1 MDKIKLL
8 LIVLSCSVFFAA
20 CDLNKY
26 TNVYIENNND
36 YPLDVRIV
44 TNNIVSDYHIEA
56 NSDHEELRK
65 WTDIELKDGAW
76 VVTIKNAN
84 TGQGKTYEHGHFWAG
99 ELTTTFIIR
108 NKGGRVEFEAN
119 D

>member
-1 MDKIKLL
+1 MRLVAVFL
-8 LIVLSCSVFFAA
+8 VCVLFLSS

-26 TNVYIENNND
+26 TNIFIDNKND
-36 YPLDVRIV
+36 YPIDVKII
-44 TNNIVSDYHIEA
+44 TNNIVSDYHVEA

-76 VVTIKNAN
+76 VVTIKNSN
-84 TGQGKTYEHGHFWAG
+84 TGKGQTYEHGHFYKG

>member
-1 MDKIKLL
+1 MRILVSLL
-8 LIVLSCSVFFAA
+8 LCVLFFSA

-26 TNVYIENNND
+26 TNVYIENKND
-36 YPLDVRIV
+36 YPINVKIV
-44 TNNIVSDYHIEA
+44 TNNIESEYRVEA

-65 WTDIELKDGAW
+65 WTDIDLEDGAW
-76 VVTIKNAN
+76 EVTINNAN
-84 TGQGKTYEHGHFWAG
+84 TGKGKTFEHGHFYKG

-108 NKGGRVEFEAN
+108 NEGGRVEFEAN

>member
-1 MDKIKLL
+1 MKL
-8 LIVLSCSVFFAA
+8 FAA
-20 CDLNKY
+20 FFICVLFFSSCDLNKY

-36 YPLDVRIV
+36 YPLDVKVV
-44 TNNIVSDYHIEA
+44 TNNIVSEYYIEA
-56 NSDHEELRK
+56 NSSHEELRK

-76 VVTIKNAN
+76 KVTINNAN
-84 TGQGKTYEHGHFWAG
+84 TGKGKTYEHGHFYKG
-99 ELTTTFIIR
+99 DLTTNFIIR